1 MHIFVKTT
9 FSFQVN
15 MDSEKSH
22 STDYSGLEVVGKII
36 EQMDKGYMPVNY
48 LYLSKAFD
56 TIDHHILLKK
66 ICFCGVHV
74 KSITSNL

>member
-36 EQMDKGYMPVNY
+36 EQMD
-48 LYLSKAFD
+48 
-56 TIDHHILLKK
+56 
-66 ICFCGVHV
+66 
-74 KSITSNL
+74 